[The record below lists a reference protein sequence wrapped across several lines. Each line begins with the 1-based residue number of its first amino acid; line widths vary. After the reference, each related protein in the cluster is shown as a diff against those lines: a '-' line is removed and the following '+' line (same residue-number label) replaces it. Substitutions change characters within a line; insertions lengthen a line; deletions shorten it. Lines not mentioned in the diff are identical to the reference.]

1 MYFMLI
7 VIEKIPKFKESSGLD
22 FNGNS
27 LKAPPQYFYD
37 SLQILRVKRENRT
50 LILGLEDRNIAFMLS

>member
-37 SLQILRVKRENRT
+37 SLRFFTNFESQERESNSHPRF
-50 LILGLEDRNIAFMLS
+50 GRP